1 MVGEAACSEIGGK
14 IDPDAAETL
23 PLSLS
28 KKHFEIA
35 LRYHGLD
42 CAFPS
47 ILQPKPEWPT
57 V

>member
-28 KKHFEIA
+28 KKQFEIA
-35 LRYHGLD
+35 RYHGLD